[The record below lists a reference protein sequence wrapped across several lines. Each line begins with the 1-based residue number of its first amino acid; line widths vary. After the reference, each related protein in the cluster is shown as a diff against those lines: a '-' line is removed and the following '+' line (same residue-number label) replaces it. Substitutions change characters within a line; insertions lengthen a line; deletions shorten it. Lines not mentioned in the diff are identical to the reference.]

1 MKNPYNSG
9 TGQYQSIAIETQVE
23 TATPHEQISMLL
35 QGARTFIATAQGNIQ
50 RNQIKEKGE
59 HIGRAISILDGLKVC
74 IDHGNGGEI
83 ASNLDKLY
91 SYIQQA
97 LVKASLKNDAE
108 LLAHANILLGN
119 IQQAWE
125 AINPDKIH

>member
-9 TGQYQSIAIETQVE
+9 AGQYQSIALETQVE
-23 TATPHEQISMLL
+23 TATPHEQISLLL

-59 HIGRAISILDGLKVC
+59 HIGRAISIIEGLKVC

-91 SYIQQA
+91 AYIQNV
-97 LVKASLKNDAE
+97 LLKASSKNDAD
-108 LLAHANILLGN
+108 LLAHANVLLGN
-119 IQQAWE
+119 IQQAWD